1 MRLSSVK
8 HLSIHNQGPNGHGH
22 GGYVVAS
29 ESILAYDGVIS
40 QSLRINGVDKRQFR
54 PAVSLARGGSPETQ
68 LLRDGNKP
76 SFQLA
81 GLQR

>member
-8 HLSIHNQGPNGHGH
+8 NLSSHGYDR
-22 GGYVVAS
+22 YVVAS
-29 ESILAYDGVIS
+29 ESILAHDGVIS
-40 QSLRINGVDKRQFR
+40 QSLRINGMDKRQFR

-68 LLRDGNKP
+68 LFRDGNKP
-76 SFQLA
+76 SFPKLA